1 MDKYHLKEKKEI
13 KKEKKYYK
21 ISEKFYLSFIFTL
34 ILIMLLFLILIIFI
48 LTKLSKSSR
57 EKALKS
63 GRNYMNKCLEGIIN
77 NITFKISKKPK
88 ISVIV
93 PIYNSQKT
101 IKKAI
106 SSIQNQNMI
115 DIEIILINDFS
126 TDNSSQIIKEIKKT
140 DSRLLIINNNK
151 NMGILYSRCI
161 GVLKSR
167 GAYILN
173 LDHDDMFFDED
184 VFDKLYQSTEKGK
197 YDITLNISHSNLI
210 NQLKKSSFL
219 NILIALLL
227 FLNINYSIST

>member
-1 MDKYHLKEKKEI
+1 MYKYHLKEKKEI

-21 ISEKFYLSFIFTL
+21 ISVKFYLSFIFTL

-126 TDNSSQIIKEIKKT
+126 TDNSSQIIKEIHKI
-140 DSRLLIINNNK
+140 DPRLLIINNHK

-167 GAYILN
+167 GDYILN

-197 YDITLNISHSNLI
+197 YFIYGGTRR
-210 NQLKKSSFL
+210 
-219 NILIALLL
+219 
-227 FLNINYSIST
+227 